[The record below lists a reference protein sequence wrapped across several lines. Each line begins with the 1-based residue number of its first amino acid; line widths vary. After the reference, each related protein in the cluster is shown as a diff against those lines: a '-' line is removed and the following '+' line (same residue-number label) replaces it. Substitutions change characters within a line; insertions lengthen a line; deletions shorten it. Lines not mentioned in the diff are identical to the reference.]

1 MLIRPTVWQDGYRGY
16 LDLDLELE
24 ELDELE
30 ESDEEDS
37 ELPEPRDDFFTGASS
52 ALPPST
58 SSSSS

>member
-1 MLIRPTVWQDGYRGY
+1 VFIRPTVWQGGYRGY
-16 LDLDLELE
+16 LDLDLE

-30 ESDEEDS
+30 EASDEEES
-37 ELPEPRDDFFTGASS
+37 ELPEPRVDFFTGTFS